1 MDAGQLTERMLAR
14 ESVANVRKHWVR
26 LVTACNSRCVFCLDT
41 DTPRNMY
48 LLEHDVHQELR
59 RGREELN
66 ADKVILSGGEGS
78 IHPKFIDFVRY
89 AREIGYSRVQT
100 VTNGY
105 MFAKREFYLNA
116 VEAGLGEI
124 TFSLHGHTPELH
136 DRLTGVEGAF
146 DRLMKGMIRARRDGR
161 IIVNVDV
168 CINKQNV
175 AYIDQIVALCLSV
188 GVNEFDLLHVI
199 PQGAAFENR
208 DELFYDPVEHL
219 PRLQKVFRLNRHPNV
234 VVWTNRFPVEFL
246 EGLEDLIQDPHKML
260 DEVNGRRF
268 QVRKYLDEGVPLEC
282 RQQERCVHCF
292 IEPFCTTAD
301 RVIERQ
307 NQASWD
313 VWWMGAATGI
323 GNMPAANEL
332 PFGCRSIGLEVDDL
346 PDVEGLGVHPDVGI
360 YVRPKRASRLVD
372 RARVPNRL
380 LLALREPEQL
390 DVVLGGTPLPAGVEV
405 EIELNQRTAPW
416 LLTQRERVRTY
427 LDVIRL
433 HQPTY
438 EFLKDAVANDVRN
451 LKRFFTELALPIRAS
466 GLTACLAPGTQLVE
480 APKVLE
486 KKMFD
491 PETGRIAIRELAR
504 THVVH
509 GYQAKSLR
517 CRDCVVTAR
526 CEGAHINFIR
536 DQGFAELQPLREGAW
551 AENAAAQLTALRPT
565 PLPRVRDGQPLQPV
579 GPSLPGLRAA
589 ASGPGRAVDR
599 VRAKETRGARARAP
613 GGRTA
618 APGLARRIT
627 TDDGEPRLPPAH
639 AELLPEVPLLQ

>member
-1 MDAGQLTERMLAR
+1 MDATELTERMLDR
-14 ESVANVRKHWVR
+14 ERAANVRKHWVR

-41 DTPRNMY
+41 DTPRNVY
-48 LLEHDVHQELR
+48 LLEPDVRQEIK
-59 RGREELN
+59 RGRDELN
-66 ADKVILSGGEGS
+66 ADKIILSGGEGS
-78 IHPKFIDFVRY
+78 IHPKFVDFVRY
-89 AREIGYSRVQT
+89 ARDIGYNRIQT

-105 MFAKREFYLNA
+105 MFSKREFYLAA

-136 DRLTGVEGAF
+136 DRLTGSPGAF
-146 DRLMKGMIRARRDGR
+146 HRLMKGMMRAVRDGR

-175 AYIDQIVALCLSV
+175 PYIDQIVALCLSV

-199 PQGAAFENR
+199 PQGAAFQNR

-268 QVRKYLDEGVPLEC
+268 QVRRYLDEGEPLEC
-282 RQQERCVHCF
+282 RQKERCEHCF

-313 VWWMGAATGI
+313 VWWIGAADGTT
-323 GNMPAANEL
+323 PSASDL
-332 PFGCRSIGLEVDDL
+332 PFGCRSIGVEVEDL
-346 PDVEGLGVHPDVGI
+346 ADVEELGIPADVGL
-360 YVRPKRASRLVD
+360 YVRATRASRRLD
-372 RARVPNRL
+372 PARVPNRAL
-380 LLALREPEQL
+380 LVLDDAAQL
-390 DVVLGGTPLPAGVEV
+390 DTVLDGTPLPPGVEV
-405 EIELNQRTAPW
+405 EVRLNQRTAPW
-416 LLTQRERVRTY
+416 LLSQRERLREY
-427 LDVIRL
+427 LDVVRL
-433 HQPTY
+433 HQPSH
-438 EFLKDAVANDVRN
+438 EFLKDAVANDVRD
-451 LKRFFTELALPIRAS
+451 LKGFFAELALPIRVS
-466 GLTACLAPGTQLVE
+466 GLPACLAPDTQLVD
-480 APKVLE
+480 APKILDR
-486 KKMFD
+486 KLFD
-491 PETGRIAIRELAR
+491 RDTGRIAIRELAR

-517 CRDCVVTAR
+517 CRDCRVTER

-551 AENAAAQLTALRPT
+551 AENAAAQLLALRPT
-565 PLPRVRDGQPLQPV
+565 PPPRVRDGRPLERV
-579 GPSLPGLRAA
+579 APSLPGFAPPQAA
-589 ASGPGRAVDR
+589 PAEPLIEFAQ
-599 VRAKETRGARARAP
+599 RARELRERA
-613 GGRTA
+613 RLETTRRVTA
-618 APGLARRIT
+618 
-627 TDDGEPRLPPAH
+627 DGH
-639 AELLPEVPLLQ
+639 

>member
-26 LVTACNSRCVFCLDT
+26 LVTACNSRCTFCLDT
-41 DTPRNMY
+41 DTPRNVY
-48 LLEHDVHQELR
+48 LLENDVKQELR

-100 VTNGY
+100 VSNGY
-105 MFAKREFYLNA
+105 MFAKREFYLKA

-146 DRLMKGMIRARRDGR
+146 HRLMKGMVRAVRDGR

-175 AYIDQIVALCLSV
+175 PYIDEIVALCLSV
-188 GVNEFDLLHVI
+188 GVREFDLLHVI

-219 PRLQKVFRLNRHPNV
+219 PRLQKVFRLNRHPSV

-268 QVRKYLDEGVPLEC
+268 QVRRYLDEGTPLEC

-307 NQASWD
+307 NQSSWN
-313 VWWMGAATGI
+313 VWWIGTATADTPI
-323 GNMPAANEL
+323 PSEL
-332 PFGCRSIGLEVDDL
+332 PFGCRF
-346 PDVEGLGVHPDVGI
+346 LGVEVGDLAELDALDVAPELGL
-360 YVRPKRASRLVD
+360 YVRPTRVSGMVD
-372 RARVPNRL
+372 RAAVPNP
-380 LLALREPEQL
+380 LALVLREPEQL
-390 DVVLGGTPLPAGVEV
+390 DVVLNGAPLPAGVEI

-416 LLTQRERVRTY
+416 LLAERDRVRTY
-427 LDVIRL
+427 LDSIRL
-433 HQPTY
+433 HQPSW
-438 EFLKDAVANDVRN
+438 EFLKDAVANDVRDPSG
-451 LKRFFTELALPIRAS
+451 FFAELALPIRTS
-466 GLTACLAPGTQLVE
+466 GLTACLAPGTRLVE
-480 APKVLE
+480 APKILE
-486 KKMFD
+486 KKLFD
-491 PETGRIAIRELAR
+491 PATGRVAIRELAR

-509 GYQAKSLR
+509 GYLAKSLR
-517 CRDCVVTAR
+517 CRDCAVSAR
-526 CEGAHINFIR
+526 CEGAHINFLR
-536 DQGFAELQPLREGAW
+536 DQGFAQLQPLRDGAW
-551 AENAAAQLTALRPT
+551 AEDATAQLLALRPT

-579 GPSLPGLRAA
+579 APSLPGFDAPQAA
-589 ASGPGRAVDR
+589 PVEPLIEFAQKRR
-599 VRAKETRGARARAP
+599 EERERAR
-613 GGRTA
+613 REA
-618 APGLARRIT
+618 AERRQVSLE
-627 TDDGEPRLPPAH
+627 G
-639 AELLPEVPLLQ
+639 

>member
-1 MDAGQLTERMLAR
+1 MDAGQLTERMLVR
-14 ESVANVRKHWVR
+14 EKAANVRKHWVR

-41 DTPRNMY
+41 DTPRNVY
-48 LLEHDVHQELR
+48 LLEPDVKQEIR

-66 ADKVILSGGEGS
+66 ADKIILSGGEGS
-78 IHPKFIDFVRY
+78 IHPKFVDFVRY

-105 MFAKREFYLNA
+105 MFSKRDFFLKA

-136 DRLTGVEGAF
+136 DRLTGSEGAYN
-146 DRLMKGMIRARRDGR
+146 RLMKGMIRAVRDGR
-161 IIVNVDV
+161 VIVNVDV

-175 AYIDQIVALCLSV
+175 PYIDQIVALCLSV

-199 PQGAAFENR
+199 PQGVAFQNR

-268 QVRKYLDEGVPLEC
+268 QVRKYLDEGTPLEC
-282 RQQERCVHCF
+282 RQKERCEHCF
-292 IEPFCTTAD
+292 IEPFCTTTD

-313 VWWMGAATGI
+313 IWWIGAMNGTTPSASD
-323 GNMPAANEL
+323 L
-332 PFGCRSIGLEVDDL
+332 PFGCRSIGLEVEDL
-346 PDVEGLGVHPDVGI
+346 ADVERLGMPADLGL
-360 YVRPKRASRLVD
+360 YVRSARASRMVD
-372 RARVPNRL
+372 RTQVPNRL
-380 LLALREPEQL
+380 LLALRDAEQL
-390 DVVLGGTPLPAGVEV
+390 DVVLNGTPLSAGVEV

-416 LLTQRERVRTY
+416 ILAQRERVRAY
-427 LDVIRL
+427 LDVVRL
-433 HQPTY
+433 HQPTH
-438 EFLKDAVANDVRN
+438 EFLKDAVANDVRD
-451 LKRFFTELALPIRAS
+451 LKRFFTELALPIRTS
-466 GLTACLAPGTQLVE
+466 GVTACLAPGTVLVD

-486 KKMFD
+486 RKMFD
-491 PETGRIAIRELAR
+491 PETGRLAIRELAR

-509 GYQAKSLR
+509 GYLAKSLR
-517 CRDCVVTAR
+517 CRECIVSAR
-526 CEGAHINFIR
+526 CEGAHINFLR
-536 DQGFAELQPLREGAW
+536 DQGFAQLQPLREGEW
-551 AENAAAQLTALRPT
+551 AENAAAQLLALRPT

-579 GPSLPGLRAA
+579 GPSLPGFPPPKAAPAEPLIEFAQRTRELR
-589 ASGPGRAVDR
+589 
-599 VRAKETRGARARAP
+599 ERARQE
-613 GGRTA
+613 A
-618 APGLARRIT
+618 AQRRVVE
-627 TDDGEPRLPPAH
+627 G
-639 AELLPEVPLLQ
+639 

>member
-14 ESVANVRKHWVR
+14 ENVANVRKHWVR

-48 LLEHDVHQELR
+48 LLENDVRQELR
-59 RGREELN
+59 RGREQLN

-89 AREIGYSRVQT
+89 AKEIGYSRVQT

-105 MFAKREFYLNA
+105 MFAKREFYLKA

-136 DRLTGVEGAF
+136 DRLTGVEGAYH
-146 DRLMKGMIRARRDGR
+146 RLMKGMVRAVRDGR
-161 IIVNVDV
+161 VIVNVDV

-175 AYIDQIVALCLSV
+175 EYIDKIVALCLSV
-188 GVNEFDLLHVI
+188 GVSEFDLLHVI

-268 QVRKYLDEGVPLEC
+268 QVRRYLDEGTPLEC
-282 RQQERCVHCF
+282 RQQERCQYCF

-307 NQASWD
+307 HQASWD
-313 VWWMGAATGI
+313 VWWIGAVNGTEA
-323 GNMPAANEL
+323 MPAASAL
-332 PFGCRSIGLEVDDL
+332 PFGSRSIGVEVDDL
-346 PDVEGLGVHPDVGI
+346 PDVEELGVEAGVGI
-360 YVRPKRASRLVD
+360 YVRAKRASRPVD
-372 RARVPNRL
+372 RTRVPNRL
-380 LLALREPEQL
+380 LLGLREPEQL
-390 DVVLGGTPLPAGVEV
+390 DVVLSGSPLPSGVEV

-416 LLTQRERVRTY
+416 LLAERERVRTY
-427 LDVIRL
+427 LDGIRL

-438 EFLKDAVANDVRN
+438 EFLKDAVANDVRDP
-451 LKRFFTELALPIRAS
+451 KAFFVELGLPVRTS
-466 GLTACLAPGTQLVE
+466 GLTACLAPGTRLVE
-480 APKVLE
+480 APKILE
-486 KKMFD
+486 RKLFD
-491 PETGRIAIRELAR
+491 QETGRLAIRELAR
-504 THVVH
+504 SHVVH
-509 GYQAKSLR
+509 GYLAKSLR
-517 CRDCVVTAR
+517 CRNCVVTDR
-526 CEGAHINFIR
+526 CEGAHINFLR
-536 DQGFAELQPLREGAW
+536 DQGFAQLEPLREGAW
-551 AENAAAQLTALRPT
+551 AEDAAAQMAVLRPT

-579 GPSLPGLRAA
+579 GPSLPGFAPAPTAPVEPLIEFAQKKREE
-589 ASGPGRAVDR
+589 R
-599 VRAKETRGARARAP
+599 ERARQEA
-613 GGRTA
+613 
-618 APGLARRIT
+618 ARRRQVSLE
-627 TDDGEPRLPPAH
+627 G
-639 AELLPEVPLLQ
+639 

>member
-48 LLEHDVHQELR
+48 LLENDVHQELR
-59 RGREELN
+59 RGRNELN

-78 IHPKFIDFVRY
+78 IHPKFIEFVRY

-105 MFAKREFYLNA
+105 MFAKRDFYLAA

-146 DRLMKGMIRARRDGR
+146 DRLMKGMVRARRDGR

-268 QVRKYLDEGVPLEC
+268 QVRKYLDEGTPLEC

-307 NQASWD
+307 NQASWN
-313 VWWMGAATGI
+313 VWWIGEATGH
-323 GNMPAANEL
+323 GTMPAASEL
-332 PFGCRSIGLEVDDL
+332 PFGCRSIGVEVDDL
-346 PDVEGLGVHPDVGI
+346 PDVEDLGVQPDVGV

-372 RARVPNRL
+372 RASVPNRL
-380 LLALREPEQL
+380 LLGLREPEQL
-390 DVVLGGTPLPAGVEV
+390 DVALSGTPLPAGVEI

-416 LLTQRERVRTY
+416 LLAQRERVRTY

-451 LKRFFTELALPIRAS
+451 LKSFFTELALPIRTS
-466 GLTACLAPGTQLVE
+466 GLTACLAPGTQLVD
-480 APKVLE
+480 APKILE
-486 KKMFD
+486 RKMFD
-491 PETGRIAIRELAR
+491 QDTGRIAIRELAR

-509 GYQAKSLR
+509 GYLAKSLR
-517 CRDCVVTAR
+517 CRDCVVNAR

-551 AENAAAQLTALRPT
+551 ADDAAAQLRALRPT

-579 GPSLPGLRAA
+579 GPSLPGFAPPNAA
-589 ASGPGRAVDR
+589 PVEPLIEFAQKKREER
-599 VRAKETRGARARAP
+599 ERARQE
-613 GGRTA
+613 A
-618 APGLARRIT
+618 AQRRQVSLE
-627 TDDGEPRLPPAH
+627 G
-639 AELLPEVPLLQ
+639 